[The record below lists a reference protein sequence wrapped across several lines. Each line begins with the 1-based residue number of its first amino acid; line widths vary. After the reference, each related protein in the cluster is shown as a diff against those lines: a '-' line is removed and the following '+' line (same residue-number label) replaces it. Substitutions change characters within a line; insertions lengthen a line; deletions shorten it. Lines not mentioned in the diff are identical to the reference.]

1 MLMAVYYIDCDDD
14 FSGIYKNSANCNFI
28 DGSLCVLNLNKV
40 VNFFFNE
47 SLSSKGN
54 RKAE

>member
-28 DGSLCVLNLNKV
+28 YGSLCVLNLNKV